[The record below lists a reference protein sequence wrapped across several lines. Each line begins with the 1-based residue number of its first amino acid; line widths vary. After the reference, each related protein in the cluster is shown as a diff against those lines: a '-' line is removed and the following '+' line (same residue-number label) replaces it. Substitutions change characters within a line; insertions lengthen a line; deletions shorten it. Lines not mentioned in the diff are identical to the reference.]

1 MPSTSTLNKRPIL
14 KIGRASL
21 GGKAKGLAFLAAL
34 LDSHP
39 ELYQKFSDV
48 DLLLPQTMVITADG
62 FDEFI
67 ADNDLNIGSFEE
79 ISDQKIAAQFLDGN
93 MPQWIESELRALL
106 QKYKFP
112 LAIRSS
118 SLLEDARYRAFAGL
132 YRTYMIPNNHPDL
145 EKRLQHLIQAI
156 KLIYA
161 STYFKA
167 PKSFGQRVGHHYTEE
182 KMAVIIQQVVGNR
195 YGDFFYPAISGVAQ
209 SHNYYPYAKMKPED
223 GIATIAM
230 GLGTIVVE
238 GERALRFSPKYPQIL
253 PYTDAEDILKNAQRY
268 FYCIKMA
275 KKDCSLTI
283 DDKSGLTR
291 REVTDVA
298 EEPPMQQLASTYVPE
313 EQRLRDTTYVPGY
326 RVLTF
331 APVLK
336 FGQFPLA
343 DILTTTL
350 DLCQN
355 EMNCPIE
362 MEFAAN
368 LNSPTI
374 HTNPQFAF
382 LQIRPMSARVEQ
394 EEILISVEERAK
406 AFCRSGHAL
415 GNAVK
420 QNMQDIV
427 YVRPDRFDASQTIKI
442 AQEIRQLNLKLTNA
456 KRAYVLIGPGRW
468 GSRDRWL
475 GIPVAWQDIS
485 AVGAIVETT
494 SDEIRSE
501 PSQGSHFFHNIST
514 IGIHYFTVGATD
526 DDYLDWDW
534 LLSQT
539 PQKKQA
545 AFVTHV
551 RLPSPMTLKV
561 DGRKLQGIIYI

>member
-1 MPSTSTLNKRPIL
+1 MPSTSTLNRRSII
-14 KIGRASL
+14 KIGRGSL

-48 DLLLPQTMVITADG
+48 NLLFPQTIVITADG
-62 FDEFI
+62 FDDFI
-67 ADNDLNIGSFEE
+67 AENALNIALFEE
-79 ISDQKIAAQFLDGN
+79 TSDQKIAAQFFEGN
-93 MPQWIESELRALL
+93 MPQWIESALRGLL
-106 QKYKFP
+106 QKYQFP

-118 SLLEDARYRAFAGL
+118 SLLEDARFRAFAGL
-132 YRTYMIPNNHPDL
+132 YRTYMLPNIHPDL

-195 YGDFFYPAISGVAQ
+195 YGDYFYPAISGVAQ
-209 SHNYYPYAKMKPED
+209 SHNYYPYAQMKPQD

-268 FYCIKMA
+268 FYSIKME
-275 KKDCSLTI
+275 KNDDSLTI

-298 EEPPMQQLASTYVPE
+298 EEPPMQQLASTYIPE
-313 EQRLRDTTYVPGY
+313 EQRIRDTTRLAGY
-326 RVLTF
+326 KVLTF
-331 APVLK
+331 APTLK
-336 FGQFPLA
+336 FGRFPLA

-350 DLCQN
+350 DLCQK
-355 EMNCPIE
+355 EMKCSIE
-362 MEFAAN
+362 MEFAVN
-368 LNSPTI
+368 LDPPTT
-374 HTNPQFAF
+374 HTKPQFAF

-394 EEILISVEERAK
+394 EEIPITIEEQAK

-442 AQEIRQLNLKLTNA
+442 AQEIRQVNLDLTKAN
-456 KRAYVLIGPGRW
+456 RTYVLIGPGRW

-475 GIPVAWQDIS
+475 GIPVTWQDIF

-494 SDEIRSE
+494 SDEMRSE

-514 IGIHYFTVGATD
+514 IGIPYFTVGTTD

-534 LLSQT
+534 LLSQLS
-539 PQKKQA
+539 QKKQTT
-545 AFVTHV
+545 FVAHLT
-551 RLPSPMTLKV
+551 LPSPMTLKV

>member
-1 MPSTSTLNKRPIL
+1 
-14 KIGRASL
+14 
-21 GGKAKGLAFLAAL
+21 
-34 LDSHP
+34 
-39 ELYQKFSDV
+39 
-48 DLLLPQTMVITADG
+48 
-62 FDEFI
+62 
-67 ADNDLNIGSFEE
+67 
-79 ISDQKIAAQFLDGN
+79 
-93 MPQWIESELRALL
+93 
-106 QKYKFP
+106 
-112 LAIRSS
+112 
-118 SLLEDARYRAFAGL
+118 
-132 YRTYMIPNNHPDL
+132 MIPNNHPDL

-167 PKSFGQRVGHHYTEE
+167 PKSFGQRVGHNYTEE

>member
-1 MPSTSTLNKRPIL
+1 LPSTSTLNRRSII
-14 KIGRASL
+14 KIGRGSL
-21 GGKAKGLAFLAAL
+21 GGKAKGLSFLATL
-34 LDSHP
+34 LASHP

-48 DLLLPQTMVITADG
+48 DLLFPETIVITTDG
-62 FDEFI
+62 FDDFI
-67 ADNDLNIGSFEE
+67 ADNALNIALFEE
-79 ISDQKIAAQFLDGN
+79 TSDQEIAAQFLEGN
-93 MPQWIESELRALL
+93 MPQWIKSELNALL

-118 SLLEDARYRAFAGL
+118 SLLEDARFRAFAGL
-132 YRTYMIPNNHPDL
+132 YRTHMLPNNHPDL
-145 EKRLQHLIQAI
+145 EKRLQHLIQTI

-167 PKSFGQRVGHHYTEE
+167 PRSFGRRVGHHYTEE
-182 KMAVIIQQVVGNR
+182 KMAVIIQQVVGNH
-195 YGDFFYPAISGVAQ
+195 YGDSFYPAISGVAQ
-209 SHNYYPYAKMKPED
+209 SHNYYPYAQMKPED

-238 GERALRFSPKYPQIL
+238 GERALRFSPKHPKIL
-253 PYTDAEDILKNAQRY
+253 PYTDIEDILKNAQRY
-268 FYCIKMA
+268 FYSIKME
-275 KKDCSLTI
+275 KNDGSLTL

-298 EEPPMQQLASTYVPE
+298 EELPMQQLASTYIPE
-313 EQRLRDTTYVPGY
+313 EQRIRDTTHISGY

-331 APVLK
+331 ASVLK
-336 FGQFPLA
+336 FGRFPLA

-350 DLCQN
+350 DLCRK
-355 EMNCPIE
+355 EMKCPIE
-362 MEFAAN
+362 MEFAVN
-368 LNSPTI
+368 LNSPTT
-374 HTNPQFAF
+374 HTKPQFAF
-382 LQIRPMSARVEQ
+382 LQLRPMGARGEQ
-394 EEILISVEERAK
+394 EEILISGEEQAK
-406 AFCRSGHAL
+406 AFCRSSHAL

-442 AQEIRQLNLKLTNA
+442 AQEIRRLNLELTKA
-456 KRAYVLIGPGRW
+456 KRTYVLIGPGRW
-468 GSRDRWL
+468 GSRDHWL

-485 AVGAIVETT
+485 AVGAIIETT
-494 SDEIRSE
+494 SDKIRSE

-514 IGIHYFTVGATD
+514 IGIHYFTIGATG

-534 LLSQT
+534 LLSQ
-539 PQKKQA
+539 PSQKKQTT
-545 AFVTHV
+545 FVAHV
-551 RLPSPMTLKV
+551 TLPSPMILKV